1 MSIKQAGHGNT
12 LALLDVKLIA
22 HSGLFILRINQNE
35 VNMFIEK
42 WRIQGGGGGEFWE
55 VQTPPP

>member
-42 WRIQGGGGGEFWE
+42 WRIQGGGGNLGGSN
-55 VQTPPP
+55 PPPP